1 MTSFKTKYKEWHNKE
16 KLFQIVTIYV
26 TNGLFSIEQLNSL
39 HFYILSF
46 ITTESSKNLIP
57 ALTEGLVTVEALNEL
72 CHWSR
77 EHGTCNDNYLRVLLS
92 DNCIKLMQLGL
103 FSPKDVY
110 AFESPHEL
118 SGYIQ
123 KQMKDLSTEH
133 QPTSQK
139 PASEESLLLN
149 KAASKIQAVVRG
161 HLSRKKSSLFSDP
174 TTTELPS
181 EADMARQFRK
191 AAATGDL
198 DTCRALLGKKS
209 FSIDAQGPDS
219 GKTALHWAAE
229 KGHVDIVYFLLDEKA
244 SLIQDNKGLT
254 AYDLTK
260 TPEIRRKLQY
270 YFIDYFQ
277 NHAVTDN
284 RLLTE
289 EDAIQYGFILPDEVG
304 QNVWSCLQ
312 EKSLIA
318 FHDMLK
324 KHHLSVNSYIN
335 GLPLMMALISV
346 ELIAPHKNIAFLD
359 YFIDHKVDLN
369 LKAHSRQG
377 DAYEGTVLHAMLAN
391 ENVKHALYILNKAV
405 KEGLYIDSTIRDVE
419 GKTIIL
425 MGVLLR
431 DTAFLSACLAQLG
444 SAAINI
450 ADDMGRTPLHYA
462 YLFGDHEL
470 IELLTQHGASME
482 CLDKQGKRPVD
493 MLYENKRVLS
503 QKSGHVYN

>member
-1 MTSFKTKYKEWHNKE
+1 
-16 KLFQIVTIYV
+16 
-26 TNGLFSIEQLNSL
+26 
-39 HFYILSF
+39 
-46 ITTESSKNLIP
+46 
-57 ALTEGLVTVEALNEL
+57 
-72 CHWSR
+72 
-77 EHGTCNDNYLRVLLS
+77 
-92 DNCIKLMQLGL
+92 
-103 FSPKDVY
+103 
-110 AFESPHEL
+110 
-118 SGYIQ
+118 
-123 KQMKDLSTEH
+123 
-133 QPTSQK
+133 
-139 PASEESLLLN
+139 
-149 KAASKIQAVVRG
+149 
-161 HLSRKKSSLFSDP
+161 
-174 TTTELPS
+174 
-181 EADMARQFRK
+181 
-191 AAATGDL
+191 
-198 DTCRALLGKKS
+198 
-209 FSIDAQGPDS
+209 
-219 GKTALHWAAE
+219 
-229 KGHVDIVYFLLDEKA
+229 
-244 SLIQDNKGLT
+244 
-254 AYDLTK
+254 
-260 TPEIRRKLQY
+260 
-270 YFIDYFQ
+270 
-277 NHAVTDN
+277 
-284 RLLTE
+284 
-289 EDAIQYGFILPDEVG
+289 
-304 QNVWSCLQ
+304 
-312 EKSLIA
+312 
-318 FHDMLK
+318 MLK

-335 GLPLMMALISV
+335 GLPLKMALISV